1 MLEKKNGKGCQ
12 LEQRGQN
19 SQLCMGTAGKGHGST
34 AFLSEAGA
42 TSPFHVEEDR
52 LQQLLQGGKNNS

>member
-19 SQLCMGTAGKGHGST
+19 SLLCVGTVGKGHGST

-52 LQQLLQGGKNNS
+52 LQWISQEGKNNS